1 MQYLNSISALRL
13 FAASALAYVFL
24 VGFSSAEVREPQG
37 YWMGEMHG
45 DVPATLFGAK
55 VVHAPD
61 LAGLLERGNLVLIDA
76 ASMPHK
82 PANLSPEAIWKP
94 VPHENIPGSI
104 WIPGIGEGNIEK
116 NIEAYFRGRLNA
128 LTGDDLDRP
137 IAFYCHPHCWASW
150 NAAKRA
156 MGYGYRNVN
165 WYPDGAEG
173 WQDAGHPLAVAKP
186 ESPSQAG
193 N

>member
-1 MQYLNSISALRL
+1 
-13 FAASALAYVFL
+13 
-24 VGFSSAEVREPQG
+24 
-37 YWMGEMHG
+37 MGEMHG
-45 DVPATLFGAK
+45 EVPATLSGAK
-55 VVHAPD
+55 VVHSPD

-82 PANLSPEAIWKP
+82 PENLSPEAVWKP
-94 VPHENIPGSI
+94 VPHENIPGCI

-116 NIEAYFRGRLNA
+116 NIEAYFRERLRA
-128 LTGDDLDRP
+128 LTGDDLIVRSFFIATRAAGRAGTRPSGQWATDRN
-137 IAFYCHPHCWASW
+137 IT
-150 NAAKRA
+150 
-156 MGYGYRNVN
+156 

>member
-1 MQYLNSISALRL
+1 MQYLNSVFPLGL
-13 FAASALAYVFL
+13 FIASALAYVLL

-45 DVPATLFGAK
+45 EVPATLSGAK
-55 VVHAPD
+55 VVHSPD

-82 PANLSPEAIWKP
+82 PENLSPEAIWKP

-116 NIEAYFRGRLNA
+116 NIEEYFRERLHA

-137 IAFYCHPHCWASW
+137 IVFYCHPHCWASW

-156 MGYGYRNVN
+156 IGYGYRNVT

-186 ESPSQAG
+186 EAPSQAG